1 MANLF
6 NQLPDYSKSP
16 AGRERTILRLL
27 PRASLAGS
35 ILIALPALLI
45 RLLPLFGL
53 APADPKLAS
62 TVDIMSI
69 AVMIVFWI
77 ALVIVGTGAFLV
89 MLMKGPAYV
98 ADPYAM
104 VDSDK
109 PGKRMAEMQPGKAIY
124 QGEGKS
130 PPEQDS

>member
-1 MANLF
+1 MNLF
-6 NQLPDYSKSP
+6 NKLPGYSKTP

-27 PRASLAGS
+27 PRVTLAGS
-35 ILIALPALLI
+35 ILIALPALII
-45 RLLPLFGL
+45 RLLPLFGFE
-53 APADPKLAS
+53 PAAFKLAS

-69 AVMIVFWI
+69 AVLIVFWI
-77 ALVIVGTGAFLV
+77 AIVTVGIGAFLV

-124 QGEGKS
+124 QGEEKS